1 MTDSPATVAAEKA
14 RAFFDDLWRRGD
26 YWNLEGSLFEQA
38 KYMVGY
44 AKIFSDFIE
53 SPEFLDAML
62 RSLAAQPALL
72 HTAQRRDFAT
82 PA

>member
-1 MTDSPATVAAEKA
+1 
-14 RAFFDDLWRRGD
+14 
-26 YWNLEGSLFEQA
+26 LFEQA

-62 RSLAAQPALL
+62 TKLVDIEIETNKAMIDQCGEYLDWMRVSPEDLASEKDRVPVAERCSRRS
-72 HTAQRRDFAT
+72 
-82 PA
+82 